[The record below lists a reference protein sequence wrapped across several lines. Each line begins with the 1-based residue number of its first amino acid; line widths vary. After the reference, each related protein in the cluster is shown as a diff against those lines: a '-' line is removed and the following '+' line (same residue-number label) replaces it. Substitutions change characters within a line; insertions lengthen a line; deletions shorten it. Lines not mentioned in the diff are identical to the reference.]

1 MKNKQRYFLFI
12 VFIFALLVGAC
23 SEKEMKHIRTEQIAD
38 SLYVETYQTYFGGV
52 WAGDSYEVYLT
63 DSTSFRK
70 LLGDYD
76 DYLWPAEYKVLG
88 GDVIITW
95 LENEKNISRHLRRTY
110 HCDVKQLKKEG
121 YDDIYKR
128 KY

>member
-12 VFIFALLVGAC
+12 EFIFALLVGAC
-23 SEKEMKHIRTEQIAD
+23 SEKEMEHVRTEQIAD

-76 DYLWPAEYKVLG
+76 DHLWPAEYKVLA

-95 LENEKNISRHLRRTY
+95 LENERNISRHLRRTY
-110 HCDVKQLKKEG
+110 SCNVKQLKKEG